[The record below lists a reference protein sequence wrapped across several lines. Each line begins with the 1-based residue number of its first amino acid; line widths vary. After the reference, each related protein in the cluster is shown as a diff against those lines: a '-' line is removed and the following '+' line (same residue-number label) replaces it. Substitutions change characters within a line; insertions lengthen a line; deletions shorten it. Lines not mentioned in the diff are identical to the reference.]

1 MNDGRN
7 KARTGVRTTVGDS
20 ARSVGPIVVRP
31 EDLRD
36 DSDVLSALNLFQYVQ
51 SYRLICQI
59 AEGGM
64 GKVYLAEALGVS
76 GFTKTVGIKT
86 IRREL
91 IDSRMFR
98 DLFIDE
104 AKLVADLV
112 HENIQQV
119 YGLVDMAGSF
129 AIEMEW
135 VHGVTFEDIN
145 ARLDERNEYLPP
157 KLAVFLASR
166 VARALAYAHDKRD
179 RHGQPMQIV
188 HRDVS
193 PVNIFASWQGV
204 VKLADFG
211 IAKTLDVDAN
221 LQGPQ
226 VMGKVPYMSPEQARG
241 DETDARTDIFA
252 LGLVLF
258 EMLTGEQVYPVET
271 VDEVLKLHA
280 SKKLPS
286 PREWNPAIP
295 ASIDAVLARL
305 CETDKAKRYQTAAE
319 VVKDLEVFMYSGG
332 YGPTNERLSE
342 YLNQLFPEVDKQRL
356 LPEEVIRP
364 R

>member
-1 MNDGRN
+1 MTDSRN
-7 KARTGVRTTVGDS
+7 KLRTGLRTTVD
-20 ARSVGPIVVRP
+20 GPHRRMEPTSVRP
-31 EDLRD
+31 EDLLGGQ
-36 DSDVLSALNLFQYVQ
+36 DVLSELNVFQYVQ

-59 AEGGM
+59 AQGGM

-98 DLFIDE
+98 DLFVDE

-129 AIEMEW
+129 AIAMEW

-157 KLAVFLASR
+157 ELAVFLVSR
-166 VARALAYAHDKRD
+166 VARALAYAHTKRD
-179 RHGQPMQIV
+179 RLGTPMGIV

-211 IAKTLDVDAN
+211 IAKTLDVDASA
-221 LQGPQ
+221 QGQ
-226 VMGKVPYMSPEQARG
+226 QIMGKVPYMSPEQARG
-241 DETDARTDIFA
+241 EVTDTRTDIFA

-258 EMLTGEQVYPVET
+258 EMLTGEQVYPVED
-271 VDEVLKLHA
+271 VDEVIELH
-280 SKKLPS
+280 KRKRLPS
-286 PREWNPAIP
+286 PREWNPIIP
-295 ASIDAVLARL
+295 ESIDGLLDRL
-305 CETDKAKRYQTAAE
+305 CALDPRHRYQSAAE

-332 YGPTNERLSE
+332 YGPTNERLAE
-342 YLNQLFPEVDKQRL
+342 YLNGLFPEVDKQRL

-364 R
+364 K